1 MTNRTKII
9 IGIITIIVIIAIIFG
24 IKKNKKLENNEVQ
37 YQSEYGNV
45 FDYVNETNEE
55 ENQINNIEENNVV
68 EENNV
73 LEENE
78 IITNNVQ
85 NNKNNDVVG
94 KEEQESN
101 KENKEVDNKETAIE
115 LAKKEWAISV
125 DYYDFEAELQN
136 DGTYIV
142 RVRNKTTRDEVTRY
156 TVNVKIGTVVEAE

>member
-24 IKKNKKLENNEVQ
+24 IKKNKKIESNEVQ

-78 IITNNVQ
+78 TITNNVQ
-85 NNKNNDVVG
+85 NNKNDDVVG